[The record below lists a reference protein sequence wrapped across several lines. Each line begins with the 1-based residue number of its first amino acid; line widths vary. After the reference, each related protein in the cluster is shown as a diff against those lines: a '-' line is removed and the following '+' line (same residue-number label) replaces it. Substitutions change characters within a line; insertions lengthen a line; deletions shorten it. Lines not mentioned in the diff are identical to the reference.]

1 MGHQVIIFD
10 FSLIRGLWETR
21 VKKSKER
28 QRKEKERLEKS
39 SLEKI
44 KQEWNFILECR
55 KKGIPQSKYLK
66 NGFVD
71 ADEKIL
77 DTYGKTPQVQKRHA
91 LSDEANKEK
100 DKFIFH
106 LSGEKWTEFPDS
118 LKEQIYLKEWHVY
131 NTLIQT
137 IPAYIALFQDLRVL
151 ELSKNQINHL
161 PVEIGC
167 LKNLKVLNV
176 SFNNLKSVPPEL
188 GDCENLEKLDLSGN
202 MEITELPFELSNLK
216 QVTVVDVSANKFHS
230 IPICVLRMSNLQWL
244 DISSNNLKDLPEDI
258 DRLEQLQTLLL
269 QKNKLT
275 YLPRALVN
283 MPKLSLLVVSG
294 DDLVE
299 IPTAICEST
308 TGLKFISLKDSPVET
323 IVCEDTEEI
332 IESERDREQFEKEFM
347 KAYIEDLKER
357 DSTPS
362 YTTKVLLSLQL

>member
-1 MGHQVIIFD
+1 MGHQVVIFD

-21 VKKSKER
+21 VKKNKER

-44 KQEWNFILECR
+44 KQEWNFILECQ

-71 ADEKIL
+71 TNEKIF
-77 DTYGKTPQVQKRHA
+77 DSYGKTPPAQKRRA
-91 LSDEANKEK
+91 LLDEANKEK
-100 DKFIFH
+100 NKFIFR
-106 LSGEKWTEFPDS
+106 LSGEQWTEFPDS
-118 LKEQIYLKEWHVY
+118 LKEQTYLKEWHVN

-137 IPAYIALFQDLRVL
+137 IPGYIALFQDLRVL

-176 SFNNLKSVPPEL
+176 SFNNLSSVPPEL

-216 QVTVVDVSANKFHS
+216 QVTVVDMSANKFHS

-244 DISSNNLKDLPEDI
+244 DVSSNNLKELPEDI
-258 DRLEQLQTLLL
+258 DRLDQLQTLLL
-269 QKNKLT
+269 QKNRLT

-283 MPKLSLLVVSG
+283 MTKLSLLVVSG
-294 DDLVE
+294 DDLTE
-299 IPTAICEST
+299 IPTDVCEST

-332 IESERDREQFEKEFM
+332 IESQQEREQIEKEFM

-357 DSTPS
+357 DSVPS
-362 YTTKVLLSLQL
+362 YTTKVLFSLQL

>member
-10 FSLIRGLWETR
+10 FSVIRGLWETR
-21 VKKSKER
+21 VKKNKER

-39 SLEKI
+39 ALEKI
-44 KQEWNFILECR
+44 KQEWNLILECR

-71 ADEKIL
+71 TNEKTL
-77 DTYGKTPQVQKRHA
+77 DTYGKNSQPQKRHA
-91 LSDEANKEK
+91 LSDEENKERN
-100 DKFIFH
+100 KFIFQ
-106 LSGEKWTEFPDS
+106 LSGEQWTELPDS
-118 LKEQIYLKEWHVY
+118 LKDQICLKEWHVY

-137 IPAYIALFQDLRVL
+137 IPAYIALFQDLRIL
-151 ELSKNQINHL
+151 ELSKNQITHL
-161 PVEIGC
+161 PVEIG
-167 LKNLKVLNV
+167 KVLNV

-216 QVTVVDVSANKFHS
+216 QVTTVDVSANKFHS

-244 DISSNNLKDLPEDI
+244 DISNNNLKDLPEDI
-258 DRLEQLQTLLL
+258 DRLDQLQTLLL

-299 IPTAICEST
+299 VPTAICEST
-308 TGLKFISLKDSPVET
+308 TGLKFVSLKKSPVET

-332 IESERDREQFEKEFM
+332 IESEREREQVEKEFM

-357 DSTPS
+357 ESTPS

>member
-1 MGHQVIIFD
+1 MGHQVVIFD

-44 KQEWNFILECR
+44 KQEWNFVLECQ
-55 KKGIPQSKYLK
+55 KKGIPPSKYLK

-71 ADEKIL
+71 TNEKNF
-77 DTYGKTPQVQKRHA
+77 DSYGKSPHLQKRRA
-91 LSDEANKEK
+91 LLDEANKEK
-100 DKFIFH
+100 NKFIFH
-106 LSGEKWTEFPDS
+106 LSGEQWTEFPDS
-118 LKEQIYLKEWHVY
+118 LKEQTYVKEWHVN

-137 IPAYIALFQDLRVL
+137 IPGYIALFQDLRVL

-176 SFNNLKSVPPEL
+176 SFNNLSSVPPEL

-216 QVTVVDVSANKFHS
+216 QVTVVDISANKFHS
-230 IPICVLRMSNLQWL
+230 IPICILRMSNLQWL
-244 DISSNNLKDLPEDI
+244 DVSSNNLKDLPEDI
-258 DRLEQLQTLLL
+258 DRLDQLQTLLL

-275 YLPRALVN
+275 YLPRALVH
-283 MPKLSLLVVSG
+283 MTKLSLLVVSG
-294 DDLVE
+294 DDLTE
-299 IPTAICEST
+299 IPTDVCEST
-308 TGLKFISLKDSPVET
+308 TGLKFVSLKDSPVET

-332 IESERDREQFEKEFM
+332 IESQREREQIEKQFM
-347 KAYIEDLKER
+347 KAYIEDIKER
-357 DSTPS
+357 DSVPS
-362 YTTKVLLSLQL
+362 YTTKVLFSLQL

>member
-10 FSLIRGLWETR
+10 FSVIRGLWETR
-21 VKKSKER
+21 VKKNKER
-28 QRKEKERLEKS
+28 QKKEKERLEKS
-39 SLEKI
+39 ALEKI
-44 KQEWNFILECR
+44 KQEWNLILECR

-71 ADEKIL
+71 INERDL
-77 DTYGKTPQVQKRHA
+77 DTYGKTPQLKKSRA
-91 LSDEANKEK
+91 LPDGANKEQN
-100 DKFIFH
+100 KFIFQ
-106 LSGEKWTEFPDS
+106 LSGEQWTELPDS
-118 LKEQIYLKEWHVY
+118 LKERTYLKEWHVY

-137 IPAYIALFQDLRVL
+137 IPTYIAIFQDLRVL

-161 PVEIGC
+161 PAEIGC

-216 QVTVVDVSANKFHS
+216 QLTFVDVSANKFHS

-244 DISSNNLKDLPEDI
+244 DISSNSLKDLPEDI
-258 DRLEQLQTLLL
+258 DRLDELQTLLL

-308 TGLKFISLKDSPVET
+308 TGLKFVSLKDSPVET

-332 IESERDREQFEKEFM
+332 IENEREREQIEKEFM
-347 KAYIEDLKER
+347 KAYIEDLMER
-357 DSTPS
+357 ESTPS
-362 YTTKVLLSLQL
+362 YTTKVMLSLQL

>member
-10 FSLIRGLWETR
+10 FSVIRGLWETR
-21 VKKSKER
+21 VKKNKER
-28 QRKEKERLEKS
+28 QRKEKERLEQS
-39 SLEKI
+39 ALERI
-44 KQEWNFILECR
+44 KQEWTLILECR

-71 ADEKIL
+71 ISEKNL
-77 DTYGKTPQVQKRHA
+77 DTSGKNPQLQKRRA
-91 LSDEANKEK
+91 LSDEAKKERN
-100 DKFIFH
+100 KFIFQ
-106 LSGEKWTEFPDS
+106 LSGEQWTELPDS
-118 LKEQIYLKEWHVY
+118 LKQQTYLKEWHVN

-151 ELSKNQINHL
+151 ELSKNQIHHL

-202 MEITELPFELSNLK
+202 MEITDLPFELSNLK

-230 IPICVLRMSNLQWL
+230 IPICVLRMSNLQCL

-258 DRLEQLQTLLL
+258 DRLDQLETLLL

-283 MPKLSLLVVSG
+283 MPKLRLLVVSG

-299 IPTAICEST
+299 VPTAICEST
-308 TGLKFISLKDSPVET
+308 TGLKFVSLKNSPVET

-332 IESERDREQFEKEFM
+332 IETEREREQVEKEFM

-357 DSTPS
+357 ESTPS